1 MRSPPLLS
9 IIVPTRQRIDSL
21 RQMLDS
27 LARTAAHPESIEV
40 VLVVDADD
48 SASLA
53 FRHPSLTLSHVRV
66 PPGQTMGTLNG
77 EGYRASRGKYVMLL
91 NDDVIARTAG
101 WDDKVLTRLTRFPD
115 GIVLV
120 HVNDTLMRENLCTFP
135 VVSRDFCELAGGI
148 CPPEYIRY
156 RIDDHIEDI
165 FNLLGHLGHK
175 RTIYL
180 PDVVFE
186 HQNAVQHAGGP
197 AEYHSL
203 PDILALDAPR
213 FLALFP
219 DRKRLALELLERIE
233 GPLGPDRAEAAR
245 NSLRQLEDP
254 FALRRPGRLIVETD
268 VPIGRRVLRR
278 LARLGREVAAVWGR
292 ALTCYRQKGGI
303 GLLRAA
309 RRQLL
314 PRRLRKTP

>member
-1 MRSPPLLS
+1 
-9 IIVPTRQRIDSL
+9 
-21 RQMLDS
+21 MLDS
-27 LARTAAHPESIEV
+27 LACTAAHPESLEI

-48 SASLA
+48 SASIA
-53 FRHPSLTLSHVRV
+53 VRHPSLALTHVQV

-77 EGYRASRGKYVMLL
+77 EGYRASRGEYVMLL

-101 WDDKVLTRLTRFPD
+101 WDDKVLTRLRRFPD

-135 VVSRDFCELAGGI
+135 LVSRTFCELAGGI

-156 RIDDHIEDI
+156 RIDDHIEDL
-165 FNLLGHLGHK
+165 FNLLGHLGQK

-186 HQNAVQHAGGP
+186 HQNAVQRAGGP
-197 AEYHSL
+197 PEYHSI
-203 PDILALDAPR
+203 PNILALDAPR

-219 DRKRLALELLERIE
+219 DRQRLALELLEHIE
-233 GPLGPDRAEAAR
+233 GPLGPERAEAAR
-245 NSLRQLEDP
+245 YRLRQIKDP
-254 FALRRPGRLIVETD
+254 FTLRGPGRLIVETD
-268 VPIGRRVLRR
+268 VSRGRRVLRC
-278 LARLGREVAAVWGR
+278 LARLGRQIAAEWRR
-292 ALTCYRQKGGI
+292 ALTCYREKGGL

-309 RRQLL
+309 RR
-314 PRRLRKTP
+314 RICGCV